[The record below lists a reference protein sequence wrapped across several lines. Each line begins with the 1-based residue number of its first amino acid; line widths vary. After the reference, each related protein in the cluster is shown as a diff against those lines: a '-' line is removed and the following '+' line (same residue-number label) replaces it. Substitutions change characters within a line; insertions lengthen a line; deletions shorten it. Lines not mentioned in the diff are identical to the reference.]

1 MKKEILDILEIPFAP
16 EMIKQREGN
25 YGQTLDYIEGWSVI
39 ERLNQ
44 AFEADWSFEI
54 ALHEILEDAVV
65 VLGKLSAGGVV
76 KSQFGSSSI
85 TRAKETGK
93 PTSIGDDLKAAGTDA
108 LKKCASLLGVGLH
121 LYNGDNRTARE
132 KNEQLNQIPGEQRPN
147 AGVQEPGTANDGSQT
162 SQDTRLTSKQLNY
175 IRRLCRDRRMTD
187 QELRKISM
195 EAHKKQPEYLT
206 KKEASEVIDQL
217 LAH

>member
-85 TRAKETGK
+85 TRAKESGK

-121 LYNGDNRTARE
+121 LYNGDNRTDRE
-132 KNEQLNQIPGEQRPN
+132 RNEQFNQIPSEQTTN
-147 AGVQEPGTANDGSQT
+147 AGVQEPDAANDGGQT
-162 SQDTRLTSKQLNY
+162 SKDTRLTSKQLSY
-175 IRRLCRDRRMTD
+175 IHRLARDRRMTD
-187 QELRKISM
+187 RELRQKTM
-195 EAHKKQPEYLT
+195 EAYKVQPEYLT
-206 KKEASEVIDQL
+206 KAQASETIDQF
-217 LAH
+217 LAN